1 MKTIYLSLFFICL
14 NSFISFSQ
22 SIDSV
27 TEKELDS
34 ISNTNTDENFLF
46 MMEGDTTAVK
56 AFELD
61 EVLILKKLKFETSL
75 AYKKYLILKR
85 KTRKVYPYAKMAADT
100 LSNLVADLNDLKKKR
115 HRKKHIRK
123 MQRFLQKKF
132 TPELKKMSRT
142 EGQILVKLI
151 HRQTGITMY
160 NLIKEY
166 RNGVKAFFYERTASL
181 FDISLKKEF
190 NPETVYE
197 DYLIEDILERSFQDD
212 VLVRQKSP
220 LNYNL
225 LELSSKWK
233 KPKPKLTPIH

>member
-1 MKTIYLSLFFICL
+1 MKTFLIYLFIFL
-14 NSFISFSQ
+14 TSFLSFAQ
-22 SIDSV
+22 RVDSV

-34 ISNTNTDENFLF
+34 ISTTQTEEQFMF

-56 AFELD
+56 AFQLD
-61 EVLILKKLKFETSL
+61 EVLILKKLKFENSL

-85 KTRKVYPYAKMAADT
+85 KTQKVYPYAKMAADT
-100 LSNLVADLNDLKKKR
+100 LTNLVADLEDLKKKR
-115 HRKKHIRK
+115 HKKKHIRR

-142 EGQILVKLI
+142 EGQILIKLI

-160 NLIKEY
+160 DLIKEY
-166 RNGVKAFFYERTASL
+166 RNGVKAFFYEKTASL
-181 FDISLKKEF
+181 FNISLKRKF
-190 NPETVYE
+190 NPKDVYE
-197 DYLIEDILERSFQDD
+197 DYLIEDILERSFQED

-225 LELSSKWK
+225 LDLTSKWK
-233 KPKPKLTPIH
+233 KPQPKLTPIH